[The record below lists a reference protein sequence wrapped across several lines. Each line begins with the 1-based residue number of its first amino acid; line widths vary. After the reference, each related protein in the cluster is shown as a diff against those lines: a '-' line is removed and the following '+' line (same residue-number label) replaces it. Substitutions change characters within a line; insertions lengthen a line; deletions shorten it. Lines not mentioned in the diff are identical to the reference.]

1 MVRSLFIVRYNT
13 CSQTRINIFID
24 TLVFVY
30 NSYNNKNNCMTNYTM
45 PLIFTV
51 LTIYQAVVE
60 AVSELFI
67 CASCSLFPD
76 SIADGCTIELQS
88 NQYKFVFNMSRQTSH
103 ESSLLECFSV
113 PQPGV
118 YSVSVCEIW
127 FGQVQTHKSRYLIL
141 PNVTIEGMVSCLL

>member
-1 MVRSLFIVRYNT
+1 
-13 CSQTRINIFID
+13 
-24 TLVFVY
+24 
-30 NSYNNKNNCMTNYTM
+30 M

-51 LTIYQAVVE
+51 LSIYQAVVE
-60 AVSELFI
+60 AVNELFI
-67 CASCSLFPD
+67 CASCSFFTFSFTD
-76 SIADGCTIELQS
+76 GCAIADGCTIELQS

-118 YSVSVCEIW
+118 YSVSVYEVW
-127 FGQVQTHKSRYLIL
+127 LGQVLTHKGRYLVL

>member
-1 MVRSLFIVRYNT
+1 MTTYNYRYAP
-13 CSQTRINIFID
+13 
-24 TLVFVY
+24 Y
-30 NSYNNKNNCMTNYTM
+30 
-45 PLIFTV
+45 IFTV

-67 CASCSLFPD
+67 CASCSFFTD
-76 SIADGCTIELQS
+76 SIADGCAIELQS
-88 NQYKFVFNMSRQTSH
+88 NQYKFVFIMSRQTSH

-118 YSVSVCEIW
+118 YSVSVYEVWI
-127 FGQVQTHKSRYLIL
+127 GQMKTHKSGYLVL